1 MTTYKYKGVSPDG
14 ARVSGVIKA
23 YDEFEAVSQLRETC
37 SVVTKIEAVPEQ
49 KEGGVSFGSR
59 RIKDKELAI
68 LCSQFAIIL
77 TSGLPI
83 DRCVEMVAAQARSR
97 EIQRVLEHVAED
109 VSGGYS
115 LAQSFTNAGTAFPVT
130 FVETIRAGEQS
141 GTLELCFDRL
151 HKYYDKSAKT
161 HAKLVSTLTYPVLVL
176 IVAAIVFMVI
186 MLFAVPMFTSAFA
199 ELGSDLP
206 PITRGLIAVSNF
218 FLHYWWIFVLMILAF
233 CIVRLLLRRS
243 DRGRMFLAAGKLKR
257 SPLKRLHQINA
268 SAQFAS
274 TMATM
279 LAAGLP
285 VTRSLEVTAGVI
297 NNYLFSDSVRRVRQ
311 GVEQGRDLAGCMA
324 ADPTFPRLLT
334 EMTGV
339 GERSGNMEQTLTVI
353 GDYFD
358 NEVSVTT
365 QRLLSLMEMLI
376 VVAIIAV
383 LIAIAIPTFTAS
395 LNKAKVATDEAN
407 IRAGYASAMAELIA
421 GNTDVA
427 DGATLYLQ
435 KDGSVAATGTNDY
448 TCQGKPGADVEIAG
462 QSVAAWDKGHKVVY
476 TFDAAANHFA
486 ISTAE

>member
-130 FVETIRAGEQS
+130 FIETIRAGEQS

-206 PITRGLIAVSNF
+206 PITRGLIAVSDF
-218 FLHYWWIFVLMILAF
+218 FLHYWWVFVLMILAF

-243 DRGRMFLAAGKLKR
+243 DQGRMFLAAGKLKR

-279 LAAGLP
+279 LTAGLP
-285 VTRSLEVTAGVI
+285 LVKCLEVTANVI
-297 NNYLFSDSVRRVRQ
+297 GNDMVAVATRKTRQ
-311 GVEQGRDLAGCMA
+311 GVEQGRGLAECM
-324 ADPTFPRLLT
+324 DESPYFPKMLT

-339 GERSGNMEQTLTVI
+339 GEHSGNLEETLTVI
-353 GDYFD
+353 AEYFD
-358 NEVSVTT
+358 NEVDVTT
-365 QRLLSLMEMLI
+365 TRLLSLLEPCITIGLAI
-376 VVAIIAV
+376 LTVALLLGV
-383 LIAIAIPTFTAS
+383 
-395 LNKAKVATDEAN
+395 
-407 IRAGYASAMAELIA
+407 
-421 GNTDVA
+421 
-427 DGATLYLQ
+427 YLPLFSMY
-435 KDGSVAATGTNDY
+435 GS
-448 TCQGKPGADVEIAG
+448 I
-462 QSVAAWDKGHKVVY
+462 
-476 TFDAAANHFA
+476 
-486 ISTAE
+486 

>member
-186 MLFAVPMFTSAFA
+186 MLFAVPMFTSA
-199 ELGSDLP
+199 
-206 PITRGLIAVSNF
+206 
-218 FLHYWWIFVLMILAF
+218 
-233 CIVRLLLRRS
+233 
-243 DRGRMFLAAGKLKR
+243 
-257 SPLKRLHQINA
+257 
-268 SAQFAS
+268 
-274 TMATM
+274 
-279 LAAGLP
+279 
-285 VTRSLEVTAGVI
+285 
-297 NNYLFSDSVRRVRQ
+297 
-311 GVEQGRDLAGCMA
+311 
-324 ADPTFPRLLT
+324 
-334 EMTGV
+334 
-339 GERSGNMEQTLTVI
+339 
-353 GDYFD
+353 
-358 NEVSVTT
+358 
-365 QRLLSLMEMLI
+365 
-376 VVAIIAV
+376 
-383 LIAIAIPTFTAS
+383 
-395 LNKAKVATDEAN
+395 
-407 IRAGYASAMAELIA
+407 MAELIA

>member
-49 KEGGVSFGSR
+49 KEGGVSFGSH

-243 DRGRMFLAAGKLKR
+243 DQGRMFLAAGKLKR
-257 SPLKRLHQINA
+257 SPLKRLHQISA

-279 LAAGLP
+279 LSAGLP
-285 VTRSLEVTAGVI
+285 VQTVLGIVSQISDNYVFSLGVRK
-297 NNYLFSDSVRRVRQ
+297 VKE
-311 GVEQGRDLAGCMA
+311 GVERGRGI
-324 ADPTFPRLLT
+324 ADSMEGVECFPKMLT
-334 EMTGV
+334 EMVAV
-339 GERSGNMEQTLTVI
+339 GERSGSLEETLDVI

-358 NEVSVTT
+358 HEAATMT
-365 QRLLSLMEMLI
+365 ERLL
-376 VVAIIAV
+376 AV
-383 LIAIAIPTFTAS
+383 LEPVIIIVLAVITVMLLLA
-395 LNKAKVATDEAN
+395 V
-407 IRAGYASAMAELIA
+407 
-421 GNTDVA
+421 
-427 DGATLYLQ
+427 YLPMFSMY
-435 KDGSVAATGTNDY
+435 GS
-448 TCQGKPGADVEIAG
+448 I
-462 QSVAAWDKGHKVVY
+462 
-476 TFDAAANHFA
+476 
-486 ISTAE
+486 

>member
-59 RIKDKELAI
+59 RIKAKELAI

-130 FVETIRAGEQS
+130 FIETIRAGEQS

-206 PITRGLIAVSNF
+206 PITRGLIAVSDF
-218 FLHYWWIFVLMILAF
+218 FLHYWWVFVLMILAF

-257 SPLKRLHQINA
+257 SEKVKQKMPCFFNKLFCVILCIFGSTKRPPAKVPPVAYALSCYFRAIFVCYACVFLLNMNEREQHALRRHPLGQ
-268 SAQFAS
+268 
-274 TMATM
+274 
-279 LAAGLP
+279 
-285 VTRSLEVTAGVI
+285 
-297 NNYLFSDSVRRVRQ
+297 RRVR
-311 GVEQGRDLAGCMA
+311 
-324 ADPTFPRLLT
+324 
-334 EMTGV
+334 
-339 GERSGNMEQTLTVI
+339 
-353 GDYFD
+353 
-358 NEVSVTT
+358 
-365 QRLLSLMEMLI
+365 
-376 VVAIIAV
+376 
-383 LIAIAIPTFTAS
+383 TAP
-395 LNKAKVATDEAN
+395 A
-407 IRAGYASAMAELIA
+407 
-421 GNTDVA
+421 
-427 DGATLYLQ
+427 
-435 KDGSVAATGTNDY
+435 
-448 TCQGKPGADVEIAG
+448 
-462 QSVAAWDKGHKVVY
+462 
-476 TFDAAANHFA
+476 
-486 ISTAE
+486 

>member
-49 KEGGVSFGSR
+49 KEGGVSFGSH

-161 HAKLVSTLTYPVLVL
+161 HAKL
-176 IVAAIVFMVI
+176 
-186 MLFAVPMFTSAFA
+186 
-199 ELGSDLP
+199 GSDLP

-243 DRGRMFLAAGKLKR
+243 DQGRMFLAAGKLKR
-257 SPLKRLHQINA
+257 SPLKRLHQISA

-297 NNYLFSDSVRRVRQ
+297 SNYLFSDSVRRVRQ

-365 QRLLSLMEMLI
+365 QRLLSLMEPVI
-376 VVAIIAV
+376 TIALAV
-383 LIAIAIPTFTAS
+383 ITVILLLAVYLPMFTMYGSIA
-395 LNKAKVATDEAN
+395 
-407 IRAGYASAMAELIA
+407 
-421 GNTDVA
+421 
-427 DGATLYLQ
+427 
-435 KDGSVAATGTNDY
+435 
-448 TCQGKPGADVEIAG
+448 
-462 QSVAAWDKGHKVVY
+462 
-476 TFDAAANHFA
+476 
-486 ISTAE
+486 

>member
-59 RIKDKELAI
+59 RIKAKELAI

-130 FVETIRAGEQS
+130 FIETIRAGEQS

-206 PITRGLIAVSNF
+206 PITRGLIAVSDF
-218 FLHYWWIFVLMILAF
+218 FLHYWWVFVLMILAF

-285 VTRSLEVTAGVI
+285 VTRSLEVTAG
-297 NNYLFSDSVRRVRQ
+297 
-311 GVEQGRDLAGCMA
+311 CMA

-365 QRLLSLMEMLI
+365 QRLLSLMEPVI
-376 VVAIIAV
+376 TIALAV
-383 LIAIAIPTFTAS
+383 ITVILLLAVYLPMFTMYGSIA
-395 LNKAKVATDEAN
+395 
-407 IRAGYASAMAELIA
+407 
-421 GNTDVA
+421 
-427 DGATLYLQ
+427 
-435 KDGSVAATGTNDY
+435 
-448 TCQGKPGADVEIAG
+448 
-462 QSVAAWDKGHKVVY
+462 
-476 TFDAAANHFA
+476 
-486 ISTAE
+486 

>member
-49 KEGGVSFGSR
+49 KEGGVSFGSH
-59 RIKDKELAI
+59 RIKAKELAI

-130 FVETIRAGEQS
+130 FIETIRAGEQS

-206 PITRGLIAVSNF
+206 PITKGLIAVSDF
-218 FLHYWWIFVLMILAF
+218 FLHYWWVFVLMILAF

-243 DRGRMFLAAGKLKR
+243 DQGRMFLAAGKLKR

-311 GVEQGRDLAGCMA
+311 GVEPGPRSGGLYGRRSHVSPS
-324 ADPTFPRLLT
+324 ADGNDRRGRTLRQLGADSHRHRRLL
-334 EMTGV
+334 
-339 GERSGNMEQTLTVI
+339 R
-353 GDYFD
+353 
-358 NEVSVTT
+358 
-365 QRLLSLMEMLI
+365 QRGQRHHPAAA
-376 VVAIIAV
+376 VVDGAGHHH
-383 LIAIAIPTFTAS
+383 
-395 LNKAKVATDEAN
+395 
-407 IRAGYASAMAELIA
+407 RAGGHHRHSAA
-421 GNTDVA
+421 GRLPAYVHHVRQHRLSS
-427 DGATLYLQ
+427 LYPAFPQ
-435 KDGSVAATGTNDY
+435 
-448 TCQGKPGADVEIAG
+448 P
-462 QSVAAWDKGHKVVY
+462 
-476 TFDAAANHFA
+476 
-486 ISTAE
+486 

>member
-1 MTTYKYKGVSPDG
+1 
-14 ARVSGVIKA
+14 
-23 YDEFEAVSQLRETC
+23 
-37 SVVTKIEAVPEQ
+37 
-49 KEGGVSFGSR
+49 
-59 RIKDKELAI
+59 
-68 LCSQFAIIL
+68 
-77 TSGLPI
+77 
-83 DRCVEMVAAQARSR
+83 MVAAQARSR

-365 QRLLSLMEMLI
+365 QRLLSLMEPVI
-376 VVAIIAV
+376 TIALAV
-383 LIAIAIPTFTAS
+383 ITVILLLAVYLPMFTMYGSIA
-395 LNKAKVATDEAN
+395 
-407 IRAGYASAMAELIA
+407 
-421 GNTDVA
+421 
-427 DGATLYLQ
+427 
-435 KDGSVAATGTNDY
+435 
-448 TCQGKPGADVEIAG
+448 
-462 QSVAAWDKGHKVVY
+462 
-476 TFDAAANHFA
+476 
-486 ISTAE
+486 

>member
-49 KEGGVSFGSR
+49 KEGGVSFGSH

-218 FLHYWWIFVLMILAF
+218 FLHYWWIFVLFILAF

-257 SPLKRLHQINA
+257 SPLKRLHQISA

-279 LAAGLP
+279 LSAGLP
-285 VTRSLEVTAGVI
+285 VQTVLGIVSQISDNYVFSLGVRK
-297 NNYLFSDSVRRVRQ
+297 VKE
-311 GVEQGRDLAGCMA
+311 GVERGRSI
-324 ADPTFPRLLT
+324 ADSMEGVECFPKMLT
-334 EMTGV
+334 EMVAV
-339 GERSGNMEQTLTVI
+339 GERSGSLEETLDVI

-358 NEVSVTT
+358 HEAATMT
-365 QRLLSLMEMLI
+365 ERLL
-376 VVAIIAV
+376 AV
-383 LIAIAIPTFTAS
+383 LEPVIIIVLAAVTVILLLA
-395 LNKAKVATDEAN
+395 V
-407 IRAGYASAMAELIA
+407 
-421 GNTDVA
+421 
-427 DGATLYLQ
+427 YLPMFSMY
-435 KDGSVAATGTNDY
+435 GS
-448 TCQGKPGADVEIAG
+448 I
-462 QSVAAWDKGHKVVY
+462 
-476 TFDAAANHFA
+476 
-486 ISTAE
+486 